1 MMGFTWLCEDFY
13 ENDSSCLH
21 GFCDCPVHIR
31 MISPLFCAQAHIWFS
46 CRRLLADITSFVPA
60 DGSSVSLELQAPPA
74 VEWCLRYTL
83 HGTDA
88 RSAGCS
94 TIHKAAITPG
104 FPNKAFEGNDICRM
118 CYSGEFREYKII
130 TCNYGNFCKG
140 NHLNLFPLRNRIAFL
155 IALNL
160 FRRLMPCAFITLNGH
175 YSFSLHLKLPF

>member
-1 MMGFTWLCEDFY
+1 MGFYLALQGVLEKWQQLFTWFLWLPCAHQNDFLIVLCTSPHLIQLSLPACRYHCVCTCWWEHREFGIL
-13 ENDSSCLH
+13 SSSSY
-21 GFCDCPVHIR
+21 R
-31 MISPLFCAQAHIWFS
+31 MA
-46 CRRLLADITSFVPA
+46 LLY
-60 DGSSVSLELQAPPA
+60 
-74 VEWCLRYTL
+74 YTL
-83 HGTDA
+83 CGSGDQFE
-88 RSAGCS
+88 SWS
-94 TIHKAAITPG
+94 TIHKAAIAPG

-175 YSFSLHLKLPF
+175 YGFSLHLKLPF

>member
-1 MMGFTWLCEDFY
+1 
-13 ENDSSCLH
+13 
-21 GFCDCPVHIR
+21 
-31 MISPLFCAQAHIWFS
+31 MISPLFCAQTHIWFS
-46 CRRLLADITSFVPA
+46 CRRLLADITVFVPA
-60 DGSSVSLELQAPPA
+60 DGSTWIWNSKLSGYRMVVL
-74 VEWCLRYTL
+74 CYTL
-83 HGTDA
+83 CGTGDQ
-88 RSAGCS
+88 SASCS
-94 TIHKAAITPG
+94 TIHKAAIAPG

-175 YSFSLHLKLPF
+175 YCFSLHLKLPF